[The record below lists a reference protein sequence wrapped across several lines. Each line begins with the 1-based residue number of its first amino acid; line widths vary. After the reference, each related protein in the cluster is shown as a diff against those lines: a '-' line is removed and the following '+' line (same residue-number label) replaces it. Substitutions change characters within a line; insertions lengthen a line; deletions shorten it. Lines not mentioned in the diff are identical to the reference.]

1 MTTTSTMTTE
11 SLTDTTD
18 DMMNFTTMS
27 YHSTGS
33 NSPNQPNTDTDMGET
48 STAGTGRPTTNAD
61 IPGETSTTVT
71 DHTEQLQSTST
82 AASASPTTSGT
93 SISTLNFEET
103 QGTPSPISSCSVLT
117 MKLETILNS
126 TVSL

>member
-1 MTTTSTMTTE
+1 MTTTSTM
-11 SLTDTTD
+11 
-18 DMMNFTTMS
+18 
-27 YHSTGS
+27 TGS

-61 IPGETSTTVT
+61 MGETSTTVT

-82 AASASPTTSGT
+82 TASASPTTSGT
-93 SISTLNFEET
+93 STSTLNFEET

-126 TVSL
+126 MVSL